1 MQSINRLT
9 LLGNVGKVTELD
21 KLLKVSVATERNW
34 TDEKGKRQKRTDWVT
49 VTILNGKRAD
59 WIRNN
64 VNVGDSVYVE
74 GRVGNSSYEK
84 DGKTVYTTD
93 VIAAIFTRVHPR
105 SEAKENSDDSEE

>member
-1 MQSINRLT
+1 
-9 LLGNVGKVTELD
+9 
-21 KLLKVSVATERNW
+21 
-34 TDEKGKRQKRTDWVT
+34 
-49 VTILNGKRAD
+49 
-59 WIRNN
+59 NN